1 MDSDFVIQLGLV
13 LGIFADLIAVLGW
26 ISKSNEKSGGFTVGI
41 LNSLNQ
47 KLYAYFFSSGTWILL
62 VLAWFLGFE
71 PYGPLLTGRESNQLI
86 AIMMFFPVI
95 IAFCF
100 SIKHL
105 FSKGANAT

>member
-47 KLYAYFFSSGTWILL
+47 KLYAYFFSSGTWVLL

-71 PYGPLLTGRESNQLI
+71 PYGALLTGRESNQLI
-86 AIMMFFPVI
+86 AIMMSFPVI